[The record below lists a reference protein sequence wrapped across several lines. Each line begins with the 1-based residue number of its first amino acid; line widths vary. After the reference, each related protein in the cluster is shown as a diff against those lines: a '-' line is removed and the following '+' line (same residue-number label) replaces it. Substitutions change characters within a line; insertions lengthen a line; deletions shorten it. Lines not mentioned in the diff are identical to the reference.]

1 MDLFEDL
8 KHQEKLYQQL
18 DRQALIKKPFSSD
31 ILTEI
36 IHQGLFDESE
46 KRSHYI
52 SRNHDELPIFMIY
65 VDNSDSGIIELLKE
79 AYHPFK
85 QFPIKDH
92 FFDFLLVDVEQKI
105 IYGIGLG
112 RRGKVFS
119 MMSYNG
125 KEFISSSSD
134 IVEKFSLSMP
144 YDLIGLIEQMLE
156 QLGHA
161 FFIKDNI
168 PFDPQLLQNALHN
181 GPEDTGEY
189 LIKYTEDILTEEEIV
204 NYIEE
209 YEEAINVIGNAS
221 VFFQMIFETLSIDQ
235 LNTRDF

>member
-1 MDLFEDL
+1 
-8 KHQEKLYQQL
+8 
-18 DRQALIKKPFSSD
+18 
-31 ILTEI
+31 
-36 IHQGLFDESE
+36 
-46 KRSHYI
+46 
-52 SRNHDELPIFMIY
+52 
-65 VDNSDSGIIELLKE
+65 
-79 AYHPFK
+79 
-85 QFPIKDH
+85 
-92 FFDFLLVDVEQKI
+92 
-105 IYGIGLG
+105 
-112 RRGKVFS
+112 